1 MFFSKHNWIFFFF
14 HVYLLLSLCL
24 QYPLFLVLLFLADCE
39 MCHQH
44 FIDQCEVHGPPLFTC
59 DSPTAM
65 GIPQR
70 ALLTL
75 PQGLV
80 IGRSSISNAGL
91 GVFNQGQTVPLGM
104 HFGPLDGEVT
114 CEEKALDSAYS
125 WVVSVNLNVLLI
137 VRVTIVI
144 SI

>member
-1 MFFSKHNWIFFFF
+1 M
-14 HVYLLLSLCL
+14 YLIHFLCL
-24 QYPLFLVLLFLADCE
+24 QYPFLVLLFAFFLADCE

-44 FIDQCEVHGPPLFTC
+44 FIDQCEDHGPPLFTC

-104 HFGPLDGEVT
+104 HFGPFDGEVT
-114 CEEKALDSAYS
+114 SEEKALDSAFS
-125 WVVSVNLNVLLI
+125 WVVSVNLTVLLFVK
-137 VRVTIVI
+137 VRIVI
-144 SI
+144 

>member
-1 MFFSKHNWIFFFF
+1 
-14 HVYLLLSLCL
+14 
-24 QYPLFLVLLFLADCE
+24 
-39 MCHQH
+39 
-44 FIDQCEVHGPPLFTC
+44 
-59 DSPTAM
+59 M

-80 IGRSSISNAGL
+80 IGRSSISKAGL

-104 HFGPLDGEVT
+104 LFGPLDGEVT

-125 WVVSVNLNVLLI
+125 WVVSVNLIVLLM

-144 SI
+144 STCIGLNI